1 MKYKKKVESQLNQ
14 VVEECIASGKD
25 SQEAILLLLEK
36 VRKDN
41 YLYDELLGPY
51 EHRAAQEL
59 VLLKTQDIRSKIW
72 DSKQNQQ
79 SNARVKHLAE
89 VHSILL
95 MDFPLPGGVRLGE
108 ATKGQVTEASEYYI
122 RRGKNMLW
130 KGKFL
135 ERVAKPM
142 QNNESVKSRFD
153 EKKLQKLHKQ
163 EEGKNK
169 E

>member
-1 MKYKKKVESQLNQ
+1 M
-14 VVEECIASGKD
+14 
-25 SQEAILLLLEK
+25 
-36 VRKDN
+36 
-41 YLYDELLGPY
+41 
-51 EHRAAQEL
+51 
-59 VLLKTQDIRSKIW
+59 
-72 DSKQNQQ
+72 
-79 SNARVKHLAE
+79 
-89 VHSILL
+89 
-95 MDFPLPGGVRLGE
+95 PGGVRLGE

-142 QNNESVKSRFD
+142 QNNESVKQRFD